1 MMADY
6 DETIAKL
13 KNGEKLNES
22 ELITLCFDGCFED
35 EIDGDS
41 GRWTQGVS
49 TIIDVDGQLYRIDWA
64 RGLTEYQDNEF
75 ESQPYKVEKV
85 EKVVT
90 KTTVEYVKI

>member
-13 KNGEKLNES
+13 KNGENLDES
-22 ELITLCFDGCFED
+22 ELMMLCCDGCIED
-35 EIDGDS
+35 ELEGDS

-49 TIIDVDGQLYRIDWA
+49 TIIDIGDQLYRIDWS

-75 ESQPYKVEKV
+75 YHQPYKVEKI

-90 KTTVEYVKI
+90 KTTVEYIAI